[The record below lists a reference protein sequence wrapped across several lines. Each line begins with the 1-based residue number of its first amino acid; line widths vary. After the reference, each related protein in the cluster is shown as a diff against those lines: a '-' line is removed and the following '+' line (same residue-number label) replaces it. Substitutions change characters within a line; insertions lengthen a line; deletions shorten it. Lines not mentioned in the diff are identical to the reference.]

1 MPWSIRGLPDAKRKL
16 VAGIACFVVAGCL
29 AFWQGTVYQHGVD
42 QPLVSQYTPA
52 SVSGQAAQA
61 VPAATT
67 SSSSAQSG
75 AAGAAGAA
83 GAPVGP

>member
-1 MPWSIRGLPDAKRKL
+1 MPWSIRALPDAKRKL

-29 AFWQGTVYQHGVD
+29 AFWQGTVYQHGAD
-42 QPLVSQYTPA
+42 QPLISQYTPA

-61 VPAATT
+61 VSVPTA

-75 AAGAAGAA
+75 APSAS